1 MNFSFKRK
9 AEYMSLFA
17 IADTHLSFG
26 TDKPMDTFEGWS
38 NYTQRLKENWN
49 KIVDDKDYVVIAG
62 DISWAMSFSELEA
75 DFDYINKL
83 NGKKIIL
90 KGNHDYWW
98 NTMSKMNKFIEEN
111 GFDTISILHNSSY
124 DFDGFSVCG
133 SRGWFFDSDEEH
145 NEKVL
150 NREVMRLKA
159 SIESAKNEEKIV
171 FLHYPPVYE
180 NQNCKEILNLL
191 KEKGIKKCY
200 YGHLHGMAAKYAFDD
215 NFEGIDFKLISA
227 DRLKFVPLLIKKF

>member
-1 MNFSFKRK
+1 
-9 AEYMSLFA
+9 MSIYA
-17 IADTHLSFG
+17 ISDLHLSLNSN
-26 TDKPMDTFEGWS
+26 KSMDIFPGWK
-38 NYTQRLKENWN
+38 NYVNRIKENWIN
-49 KIVDDKDYVVIAG
+49 TIRDEDTVVIAG
-62 DISWAMSFSELEA
+62 DISWAMKINEA
-75 DFDYINKL
+75 KKDFEFINNL
-83 NGKKIIL
+83 PGKKIFI

>member
-1 MNFSFKRK
+1 
-9 AEYMSLFA
+9 
-17 IADTHLSFG
+17 
-26 TDKPMDTFEGWS
+26 
-38 NYTQRLKENWN
+38 
-49 KIVDDKDYVVIAG
+49 
-62 DISWAMSFSELEA
+62 
-75 DFDYINKL
+75 
-83 NGKKIIL
+83 
-90 KGNHDYWW
+90 
-98 NTMSKMNKFIEEN
+98 MNKFIEEN

-124 DFDGFSVCG
+124 DFDSFSVCG

-159 SIESAKNEEKIV
+159 SIEAAKNEEKIV

-200 YGHLHGMAAKYAFDD
+200 YGNLHGMAAKYAFDD